1 MDKSRPILRVL
12 DVRHLFSTLPEEHR
26 SSSAIA
32 TIKPDKLGFTDL
44 DFKISGLGLSVRE
57 ITLPSL
63 CSFHWKEERKRFD
76 MLSILLCVSRAE
88 SPQSHD
94 PWVQWPMLYQYA
106 FTPRKSETE
115 PLKLALV
122 GKKLFDPTPIIRQ
135 TGANPSLSCLVE
147 QLPLSAR
154 SIMRLILYRKIGIST
169 LELAMLSSSLIL
181 SKLHGKLEVHQLDVD
196 HLSGAMILTRKGNRW
211 IKIVYPA

>member
-1 MDKSRPILRVL
+1 MDKSGQILRVL
-12 DVRHLFSTLPEEHR
+12 DVRHLFATLPEEHR

-63 CSFHWKEERKRFD
+63 CSFHWKEERNRFD
-76 MLSILLCVSRAE
+76 MLSILLSVSRAE
-88 SPQSHD
+88 YPQNHG
-94 PWVQWPMLYQYA
+94 WVQWPMLYQYA

-122 GKKLFDPTPIIRQ
+122 GRRLFDPTPIIRQ

-154 SIMRLILYRKIGIST
+154 SIMRLILYNKIGNSSH
-169 LELAMLSSSLIL
+169 ELAMLSSSLTL
-181 SKLHGKLEVHQLDVD
+181 SKLHGRLDVHQFDVD

>member
-44 DFKISGLGLSVRE
+44 DFNISGLGLSVRE

-88 SPQSHD
+88 SLQSHG

-122 GKKLFDPTPIIRQ
+122 RRRLFDPKPTILQ
-135 TGANPSLSCLVE
+135 TGAQPSLSCLVE

-154 SIMRLILYRKIGIST
+154 SLMRLILYRKNGNQSH
-169 LELAMLSSSLIL
+169 ELAMLSPSLTL
-181 SKLHGKLEVHQLDVD
+181 SRVHGRLGVHQFDVD
-196 HLSGAMILTRKGNRW
+196 HLSGAMIHTREGNRW